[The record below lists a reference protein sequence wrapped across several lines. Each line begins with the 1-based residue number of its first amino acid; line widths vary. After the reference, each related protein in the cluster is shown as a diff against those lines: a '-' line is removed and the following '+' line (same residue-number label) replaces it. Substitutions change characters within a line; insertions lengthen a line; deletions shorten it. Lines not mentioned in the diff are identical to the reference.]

1 MQHLLITV
9 SILAFCMGIISLM
22 VVHRYQTKFKFNFLN
37 IYVKYLII
45 LNISVLMNLALHYL
59 LTNVWTSMVVHT
71 KVFIIIG
78 TNIAGFYLL
87 IILTFLYLILTRNL
101 INKKVEKTVNH
112 IMIALI
118 ILASLAYGFS
128 TAIWA
133 SSSKISPW
141 LWIHKTFVSIPLA
154 ISLIATVILFKNAKG
169 LKLKS
174 QVRPLKI
181 FSLVYIVFY
190 AYQFFLWFFPIEI
203 WIIVS
208 PFNLLVL
215 NIIPI
220 PFLASFLQ
228 EKESLGINKPGTREK
243 IEKFYQNHGLSK
255 REMEIAD
262 LIVAGKS
269 NEEIENELFISI
281 ATVKKHI
288 SNIFLKLDINSRSQL
303 INMIFRSALDD

>member
-1 MQHLLITV
+1 
-9 SILAFCMGIISLM
+9 M
-22 VVHRYQTKFKFNFLN
+22 VVHRYQTRFKFYFLN
-37 IYVKYLII
+37 IYLKYLIV
-45 LNISVLMNLALHYL
+45 LNIFVLMNLALHYL
-59 LTNVWTSMVVHT
+59 LTNVWTSMDVYP

-78 TNIAGFYLL
+78 ANIVGFYLL
-87 IILTFLYLILTRNL
+87 IILTFLYLILTRN
-101 INKKVEKTVNH
+101 IIGKKVEKTVNH

-118 ILASLAYGFS
+118 VLGSLAYGFT

-141 LWIHKTFVSIPLA
+141 LWIHKTFISIPLV
-154 ISLIATVILFKNAKG
+154 ISLIATVILFINARG

-174 QVRPLKI
+174 QIQPLKI

-190 AYQFFLWFFPIEI
+190 VYQFFLWLFPTEI

-215 NIIPI
+215 NIIPV
-220 PFLASFLQ
+220 PFLAKFLK
-228 EKESLGINKPGTREK
+228 EKESLGINKPDTRVK
-243 IEKFYQNHGLSK
+243 IEKFYHDQGLSK

-269 NEEIENELFISI
+269 NEEIEDELFISI
-281 ATVKKHI
+281 ATVKRHI

-303 INMIFRSALDD
+303 MNMVFRAAVDD

>member
-1 MQHLLITV
+1 
-9 SILAFCMGIISLM
+9 
-22 VVHRYQTKFKFNFLN
+22 
-37 IYVKYLII
+37 
-45 LNISVLMNLALHYL
+45 MNLALHYL
-59 LTNVWTSMVVHT
+59 LTNVWTSMDVHT

-78 TNIAGFYLL
+78 TNIVGFYLL
-87 IILTFLYLILTRNL
+87 IILTFLYLILTRGL
-101 INKKVEKTVNH
+101 INKRVDNTINH
-112 IMIALI
+112 IVIALI

-128 TAIWA
+128 MAIWA

-141 LWIHKTFVSIPLA
+141 LWIHKTFISIPLV
-154 ISLIATVILFKNAKG
+154 ISLIATIILFLNTRG

-181 FSLVYIVFY
+181 FSLVYTVIY
-190 AYQFFLWFFPIEI
+190 AYQLFLWLFPIEI

-220 PFLASFLQ
+220 PFLAGFLQ
-228 EKESLGINKPGTREK
+228 EKERLEINKPGTREK
-243 IEKFYQNHGLSK
+243 IDKFYQNHGLSK

-269 NEEIENELFISI
+269 NEEIEDELFISI

-288 SNIFLKLDINSRSQL
+288 SNIFLKMAVNSRSQL
-303 INMIFRSALDD
+303 INLVFRSVLDD